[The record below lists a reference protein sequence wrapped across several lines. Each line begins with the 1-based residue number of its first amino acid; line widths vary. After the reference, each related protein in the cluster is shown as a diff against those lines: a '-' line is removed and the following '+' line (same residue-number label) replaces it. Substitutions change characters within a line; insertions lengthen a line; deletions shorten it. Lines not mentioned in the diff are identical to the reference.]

1 MAAGAKR
8 AQGYKFGWLVAAGG
22 LSNLGNPALVEGWGL
37 LLGTGGLALAAL
49 VATWSVVMGVA
60 AAAVRR
66 WSWYVLLVG
75 HVLGLIWIALY
86 VALVAPAWSDAAV
99 ALVVAPVYSVLSFA
113 YFYKRRALFG
123 AAWRWRLLERC
134 CPAVVG
140 PETRRPDVRPGFT
153 GLSLGHRILFVVI
166 TALLI
171 LIGRA

>member
-1 MAAGAKR
+1 MPPGSER
-8 AQGYKFGWLVAAGG
+8 PQGYKFGWLVAAGG

-37 LLGTGGLALAAL
+37 MLSTGGLALAAL
-49 VATWSVVMGVA
+49 VAAWSVVMGVA

-75 HVLGLIWIALY
+75 HVLGLAWIALY
-86 VALVAPAWSDAAV
+86 VTLVAPAWSDAAV

-140 PETRRPDVRPGFT
+140 PETRSPDARPGFT
-153 GLSLGHRILFVVI
+153 GLSLGHRILFIVI